1 MLFEFKGIEVL
12 GRCLDDAVELALDS
26 VRNLKNIFIYTVTPF
41 FKTVSVR
48 PDF

>member
-26 VRNLKNIFIYTVTPF
+26 VRNWKKSIILSKLLHKLININQ
-41 FKTVSVR
+41 
-48 PDF
+48 